1 MPEPRRID
9 AVCVNGYNEPE
20 LICIRRKPFMNK
32 RLVLPG
38 GILWIAGLVMSII
51 GMNIHTDA
59 GSLVAVIGNILFLV
73 GLGIVGAAWLMA
85 RRDNASAKEE
95 EKQEE

>member
-1 MPEPRRID
+1 
-9 AVCVNGYNEPE
+9 
-20 LICIRRKPFMNK
+20 MNK

-38 GILWIAGLVMSII
+38 GVLWLAGLVISIV
-51 GMNIHTDA
+51 GMNIHTDT

-85 RRDNASAKEE
+85 RRSAETSKEE